1 MIGTDR
7 RTVHYRNVSCVND
20 SSIAAHPHSTS
31 LMAGSGRALPIL
43 AAIFD
48 LDYKLYFRAGR

>member
-7 RTVHYRNVSCVND
+7 RAVHYRNVSRVSD
-20 SSIAAHPHSTS
+20 SSIAARPIR
-31 LMAGSGRALPIL
+31 LRSGPALITLPIL

-48 LDYKLYFRAGR
+48 LDYKLYSHAGR